1 MASVAELD
9 EKQLE
14 ALEEM
19 RATFATADGS
29 GMPMEDSTYLR
40 YLRARYNVHQE
51 NISVFY
57 ISFLQIIQN

>member
-1 MASVAELD
+1 MSSVVELD

-40 YLRARYNVHQE
+40 YLRAR
-51 NISVFY
+51 
-57 ISFLQIIQN
+57 